1 MASNH
6 ESPFWNQDAIV
17 AGGLAFAGMAVLQ
30 SKLLPQI
37 SGGKFAGIR
46 DMLDWQVVQW
56 WPVLLIVGGLV
67 LWFVAARGR
76 RARHSEG
83 GEGANRPVPDDRPEN
98 VLSMRCPGEETHD
111 NRYQRQA

>member
-37 SGGKFAGIR
+37 SGGRFAGIG
-46 DMLDWQVVQW
+46 DMLDWQVIQW
-56 WPVLLIVGGLV
+56 WPILLIVGGLV
-67 LWFVAARGR
+67 LWFVAARSR
-76 RARHSEG
+76 RARQSEG
-83 GEGANRPVPDDRPEN
+83 GEAANCTALKDRPQN
-98 VLSMRCPGEETHD
+98 VRSMRCPGEETHD